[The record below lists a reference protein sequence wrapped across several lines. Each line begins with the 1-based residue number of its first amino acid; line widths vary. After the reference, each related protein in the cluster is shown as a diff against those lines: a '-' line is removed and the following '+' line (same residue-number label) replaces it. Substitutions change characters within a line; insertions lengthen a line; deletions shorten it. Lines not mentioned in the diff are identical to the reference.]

1 MTLWDA
7 LCEIFAKYGNY
18 REKTANIVMTGID
31 GLMKMAETMS
41 NLRKNPPA
49 QIGPFKV
56 LEVKDYMD
64 GIDGLPASNVL
75 YYSLEGKNTV
85 VVRPSG
91 TEPKIKV
98 YYMMTGKTSEEALKA
113 IDDAEKAFSEI
124 MGE

>member
-1 MTLWDA
+1 
-7 LCEIFAKYGNY
+7 
-18 REKTANIVMTGID
+18 MTGID
-31 GLMKMAETMS
+31 GLKKMAETMD
-41 NLRKNPPA
+41 NFRKNPPT

-85 VVRPSG
+85 VLRPSG

-98 YYMMTGKTSEEALKA
+98 YYMMTGATAEEAYKA
-113 IDDAEKAFSEI
+113 IDDAEKAFMEL